1 LHAYITNTI
10 KQNTKY
16 GRKYISLQY
25 IVLVLPS
32 FVAVKINFPDVA
44 FREQLNTR
52 YAIPFDTENNIA
64 NPDSAANLQ
73 DIFINF
79 NRQQ

>member
-1 LHAYITNTI
+1 LYAYLTNTI

-25 IVLVLPS
+25 IALILPS
-32 FVAVKINFPDVA
+32 FVVAKINVPDVA